1 VADLAR
7 LEPSAGRR
15 ELLSGG
21 AQATDLKG
29 RLQREIALTGPL
41 SVADYV
47 TRCLHDP
54 QSGYYATRPAIGPDG
69 DFLTAPTVSQMFGE
83 LIGLWLVETWSRMGA
98 PYRFQLVEVGPGDG
112 TLMADI
118 VRAARV
124 VPAFIETCDLTLVEP
139 SAPLRAVQKARLANA
154 PLTPRWVDSLSTI
167 DGDGPVLL
175 IANEVLDCLPARQF
189 ERTPEGWAERMVGLG
204 SEGELAFRLGPVGP
218 GFSPPDHEVRP
229 GQVVEQSAAQRAF
242 ASTVAGLLKQH
253 TGAALLIDYGRD
265 TPGPGDTLQ
274 ALSRHE
280 KVDPLATPGKADLT
294 QWADFPAVL
303 ATAQAAG
310 VSTAPLLTQAEFL
323 TRLGLRV
330 RAERLKAGQPEAA
343 DLIDRQVQRLTAPDQ
358 MGTLFKVAALHS
370 PDTLTLPAFEV
381 AP

>member
-1 VADLAR
+1 
-7 LEPSAGRR
+7 
-15 ELLSGG
+15 
-21 AQATDLKG
+21 
-29 RLQREIALTGPL
+29 
-41 SVADYV
+41 
-47 TRCLHDP
+47 
-54 QSGYYATRPAIGPDG
+54 
-69 DFLTAPTVSQMFGE
+69 MFGE

-98 PYRFQLVEVGPGDG
+98 PSRCQLLEVGPGDG

-118 VRAARV
+118 LRAARV
-124 VPAFIETCDLTLVEP
+124 VPGFLDACDLTLVEP
-139 SAPLRAVQKARLANA
+139 SGPLRAVQKVRLTNA
-154 PLTPRWVDSLSTI
+154 PVTPRWTDSMSAI

-189 ERTPEGWAERMVGLG
+189 ERTPEGWAERMVGLDTQ
-204 SEGELAFRLGPVGP
+204 GELAFRLGPVGP

-229 GQVVEQSAAQRAF
+229 GQVIEQSQAQRAF
-242 ASTVAGLLKQH
+242 AGTLADLLKHH

-280 KVDPLATPGKADLT
+280 KVDPLATPGQADLT

-303 ATAQAAG
+303 AAAQAAG

-323 TRLGLRV
+323 TRLGLHV
-330 RAERLKAGQPEAA
+330 RADRLKAAQPGAA
-343 DLIDRQVQRLTAPDQ
+343 DLIDRQVQGLIAPDQ

-381 AP
+381 EP

>member
-1 VADLAR
+1 M
-7 LEPSAGRR
+7 
-15 ELLSGG
+15 
-21 AQATDLKG
+21 
-29 RLQREIALTGPL
+29 
-41 SVADYV
+41 

-54 QSGYYATRPAIGPDG
+54 PGGYYATRPAIGPDG

-98 PYRFQLVEVGPGDG
+98 PPRFQLVEVGPGDG

-118 VRAARV
+118 LRAARV
-124 VPAFIETCDLTLVEP
+124 VPAFIEACGLTLVEP
-139 SAPLRAVQKARLANA
+139 SYPLRAVQMARLANA
-154 PLTPRWVDSLSTI
+154 PLTPRWTDSLSAI
-167 DGDGPVLL
+167 DGKGPILL
-175 IANEVLDCLPARQF
+175 VANEVLDCLPARQF
-189 ERTPEGWAERMVGLG
+189 ERTPDGWAERMVGLDAQ
-204 SEGELAFRLGPVGP
+204 GELAFRLGPVGP
-218 GFSPPDHEVRP
+218 GFTPPDHEVQP

-242 ASTVAGLLKQH
+242 AQAVADLLKYR

-280 KVDPLATPGKADLT
+280 KIDPLATPGQADLT

-303 ATAQAAG
+303 AAARAVG

-323 TRLGLRV
+323 TRLGLPV
-330 RAERLKAGQPEAA
+330 RADRLKAAQPEAA
-343 DLIDRQVQRLTAPDQ
+343 ALIDRQVQRLTAPDQ
-358 MGTLFKVAALHS
+358 MGTLFKVAALYV

-381 AP
+381 EP

>member
-1 VADLAR
+1 MAGLAC

-15 ELLSGG
+15 ELLNGP
-21 AQATDLKG
+21 AQAADLKE

-54 QSGYYATRPAIGPDG
+54 QGGYYATRPAIGPDG

-98 PYRFQLVEVGPGDG
+98 PARVQLVEVGPGDG
-112 TLMADI
+112 TLIADI
-118 VRAARV
+118 LRAARV
-124 VPAFIETCDLTLVEP
+124 VPAFLDACDLTLIEP
-139 SAPLRAVQKARLANA
+139 SGPLRTVQKARLANA
-154 PLTPRWVDSLSTI
+154 PVTPRWTDSLSAV
-167 DGDGPVLL
+167 DGDAPVLL

-189 ERTPEGWAERMVGLG
+189 ERTPDGWAERMVGLDA
-204 SEGELAFRLGPVGP
+204 EGELAFRLGPVGP
-218 GFSPPDHEVRP
+218 GFSPPDHELQP
-229 GQVVEQSAAQRAF
+229 GQVVEQSSAQRAF
-242 ASTVAGLLKQH
+242 AGTVANLLKQH

-265 TPGPGDTLQ
+265 APGPGDTLQ

-280 KVDPLATPGKADLT
+280 KVDPLATPGQADLT

-303 ATAQAAG
+303 AAARAGG
-310 VSTAPLLTQAEFL
+310 VSTAPLLSQAEFL
-323 TRLGLRV
+323 TRLGLHV
-330 RAERLKAGQPEAA
+330 RADRLKSAQPEAA
-343 DLIDRQVQRLTAPDQ
+343 ALIDRQVQRLTAPDQ

-370 PDTLTLPAFEV
+370 PDTPPPPAFEV